1 MLCKYNIYRPSWNT
15 NNKSSFYNQRNVGEK
30 KTFYIQKYCIAI
42 QTSIYFKI
50 SRIICSIVDT
60 VFKKLFNMFTVFARQ
75 TFVKR
80 IKCLINIHSEKRI
93 CTNLYYIK
101 SHYLKVTYMYKW
113 ISVYCLNLFGSLLML
128 SK

>member
-15 NNKSSFYNQRNVGEK
+15 NNKSGFYNQRNVGEE

-50 SRIICSIVDT
+50 NRIICSIVDT

-75 TFVKR
+75 KFVKR
-80 IKCLINIHSEKRI
+80 IKC
-93 CTNLYYIK
+93 
-101 SHYLKVTYMYKW
+101 
-113 ISVYCLNLFGSLLML
+113 
-128 SK
+128 